1 MFESIEREETL
12 IGRKMAAL
20 RKNASIPT
28 QLLDLVE
35 QVMAAQT
42 KARASAVPAGLA
54 DGALTSV
61 DKVLQG
67 AHLLAR
73 DAFPIEQEPAAALF
87 DELSAIL
94 TKMGGPMAQAAAV
107 VAHEGDT
114 LRRAAFTA
122 FLKNDAEFFEAFARR
137 TPSAPRTLDFLAQ
150 SSLTPQIMALAD
162 HISAVLPKER
172 NFEQATC
179 PVCGSLAFHSMF
191 EGKEGVRVN
200 CCSFCRASF
209 RTFRIQCPYC
219 QERDAAKLPFFT
231 ADEEP
236 GYRVDVCLTCNGYIK
251 TADFRDL
258 DRASFPPL
266 NDLESMTLDIL
277 AVKRGYKRPTVS
289 AWGF

>member
-1 MFESIEREETL
+1 MFESLEREETL

-20 RKNASIPT
+20 RKKAAIPAP
-28 QLLDLVE
+28 LLDLVE
-35 QVMAAQT
+35 KVMAAQS
-42 KARASAVPAGLA
+42 KARAKTVPAGLP
-54 DGALTSV
+54 DGAVASV
-61 DKVLQG
+61 DKVIQG

-73 DAFPIEQEPAAALF
+73 EDFPIEIGPALALF

-94 TKMGGPMAQAAAV
+94 TGMGGPMAQAAAV
-107 VAHEGDT
+107 VAQEGES
-114 LRRAAFTA
+114 LKRAAFTA
-122 FLKNDAEFFEAFARR
+122 FLKNDVEFFEAFARR

-162 HISAVLPKER
+162 YISAALPKER

-179 PVCGSLAFHSMF
+179 PVCGSLAFHSVL

-209 RTFRIQCPYC
+209 RTYRMQCPYC
-219 QERDAAKLPFFT
+219 QERDAAKLPFFN

-236 GYRVDVCLTCNGYIK
+236 GYRVDVCLSCNGYIK
-251 TADFRDL
+251 TTDFRDL

-266 NDLESMTLDIL
+266 NDLESMTLDLL